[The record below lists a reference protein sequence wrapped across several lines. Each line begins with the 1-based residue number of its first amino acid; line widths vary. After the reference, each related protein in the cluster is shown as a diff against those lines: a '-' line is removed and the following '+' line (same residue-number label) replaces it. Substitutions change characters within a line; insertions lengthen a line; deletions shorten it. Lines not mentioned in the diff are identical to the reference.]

1 METFVSIYTSLA
13 CLAASC
19 LAIPAGP
26 VVVWALIQHYRK

>member
-1 METFVSIYTSLA
+1 METWLHIYQSLA

-26 VVVWALIQHYRK
+26 VAVWALIQHYRK